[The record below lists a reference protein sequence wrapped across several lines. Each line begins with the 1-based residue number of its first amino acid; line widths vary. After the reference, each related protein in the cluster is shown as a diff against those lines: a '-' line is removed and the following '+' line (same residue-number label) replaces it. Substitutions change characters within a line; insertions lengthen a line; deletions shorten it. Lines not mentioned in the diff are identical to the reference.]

1 MDERGLTAYVVT
13 LHTPL
18 VMLATSFALLIAAIA
33 FAVVKNKSFATR
45 GWIAAL
51 WFLGVVVVAYAGG
64 ARVLNVRGFDAQA
77 ISVFP

>member
-18 VMLATSFALLIAAIA
+18 VMLTTSVSLVIAAIA
-33 FAVVKNKSFATR
+33 FAAIRHKSYAVR
-45 GWIAAL
+45 GWIAVV
-51 WFLGVVVVAYAGG
+51 WFVGVVVVAYAGG
-64 ARVLNVRGFDAQA
+64 ARILGVNGFDAQA